1 MTYVISWQILLY
13 FKQNNLH
20 LYVKIIAVII
30 HMNNPKQTYNKL
42 FLKYVAPNASYFWST
57 KQPLVWLFSLI
68 IGVAVAYTAIIF
80 RHYIGYIQF
89 AWVGETSEIF
99 FDKLADVPLY
109 LRISVPTF
117 GGLLV
122 GLIVYYAAPNKRPEG
137 VADVIGARAKGTAYI
152 SLRHGFAN
160 IIAAGLTLGI
170 GGSAGREGPIV
181 HFGASLASVLARFI
195 NIPPSSRRS
204 LFGAG
209 VAAAV
214 TASFNAPIAGVLFA
228 LEVILGHFAVAAFVP
243 IVIASVVATL
253 IVRHHL
259 GDFPGFIIPEYN
271 ISSFW
276 EFPAFALLGVVSAIT
291 AIGFQTNVR
300 LFDKLANMVK
310 IHDIMRPA
318 IGGFIIAIM
327 SLFVPEIL
335 GIGYEATNK
344 ALQGDYT
351 LAFLFI
357 LLFSKTIAVAVT
369 LASRLVGGVFS
380 PALYIGAMSGGAF
393 GLLASMAFPEL
404 ASDTGLYAIIGM
416 GAVAAAILGAPIST
430 VLIVFELTADYSITI
445 ALLLS
450 VSIATGISQAVQGQS
465 IFHWQ
470 LTNKGIYLDR
480 GSHRQIAR
488 NVTILDMIDRC
499 DPTPFDPVEYEDSPT
514 LTLDSTLEDAIKKFG
529 AFTNCDEMAVVETDK
544 DSDEKTIIGYVS
556 HIRALQI
563 YNYALIATNIEE
575 HN

>member
-1 MTYVISWQILLY
+1 MNSPVQTLY
-13 FKQNNLH
+13 
-20 LYVKIIAVII
+20 
-30 HMNNPKQTYNKL
+30 KL
-42 FLKYVAPNASYFWST
+42 ILKYIAPNASHFWSS
-57 KQPLVWLFSLI
+57 KQPLVWIFALI
-68 IGVAVAYTAIIF
+68 IGVAVAYIAILF
-80 RHYIGYIQF
+80 RHYIGFIQF
-89 AWVGETSEIF
+89 MWIGETSEIF
-99 FDKLADVPLY
+99 FDKFNQIPLY
-109 LRISVPTF
+109 LRILVPTF

-122 GLIVYYAAPNKRPEG
+122 GIIIFYFAPEKRPEG
-137 VADVIGARAKGTAYI
+137 VADVIGARAKGTAFI
-152 SLRHGFAN
+152 SLKRGTAN
-160 IIAAGLTLGI
+160 IIAAGLTLGV

-181 HFGASLASVLARFI
+181 HFGASLASVIAKLI

-259 GDFPGFIIPEYN
+259 GDFPGFEIPEYT

-276 EFPAFALLGVVSAIT
+276 EFPAFALLGLVAAFT
-291 AIGFQTNVR
+291 AIGFQTTVR
-300 LFDKLANMVK
+300 LADKLANMVK
-310 IHDIMRPA
+310 VHDIIRPA

-327 SLFVPEIL
+327 SLFVPEII

-351 LAFLFI
+351 LSMLFI
-357 LLFSKTIAVAVT
+357 LLFAKTLAVAVT

-393 GLLASMAFPEL
+393 GILASMIFPEL
-404 ASDTGLYAIIGM
+404 ASDAGFYAIIGM
-416 GAVAAAILGAPIST
+416 GAVAAAVLGAPIST
-430 VLIVFELTADYSITI
+430 VLIVFELTGDYHITL
-445 ALLLS
+445 ALLFS
-450 VSIATGISQAVQGQS
+450 VSISTGLAQAVQGQS

-470 LTNKGIYLDR
+470 LTNKGIFLDR

-488 NVTILDMIDRC
+488 NVTILDVIDKC
-499 DPTPFDPVEYEDSPT
+499 APLPFDPAEYQDTPT
-514 LTLDSTLEDAIKKFG
+514 LTLDDTLEDAIKKFG
-529 AFTNCDEMAVVETDK
+529 AFTNCDEMAVLETVA
-544 DSDEKTIIGYVS
+544 DSTKQNIIGYVS
-556 HIRALQI
+556 HVRALQI

>member
-1 MTYVISWQILLY
+1 
-13 FKQNNLH
+13 
-20 LYVKIIAVII
+20 
-30 HMNNPKQTYNKL
+30 MNNPTQTINKL
-42 FLKYVAPNASYFWST
+42 ILKYIAPNASHFWST
-57 KQPLVWLFSLI
+57 KQPLVWIFSLI
-68 IGVAVAYTAIIF
+68 IGAAVAYIAILF
-80 RHYIGYIQF
+80 REYIGYIQF
-89 AWVGETSEIF
+89 AWIGEKSEIF
-99 FDKLADVPLY
+99 FDKLVEVPLY
-109 LRISVPTF
+109 LRILVPTL
-117 GGLLV
+117 GGLCV
-122 GLIVYYAAPNKRPEG
+122 GLIVFYFAPEKHPEG
-137 VADVIGARAKGTAYI
+137 VADVIGARAKGTAFI
-152 SLRHGFAN
+152 SLRRGFAN

-181 HFGASLASVLARFI
+181 HFGASLASAIAKLI

-253 IVRHHL
+253 IVRFHL
-259 GDFPGFIIPEYN
+259 GDFPGFIIPEYT
-271 ISSFW
+271 ISSYW

-291 AIGFQTNVR
+291 AIGFQTSVR
-300 LFDKLANMVK
+300 FTDKISKMIK
-310 IHDIMRPA
+310 IHDIIRPA
-318 IGGFIIAIM
+318 IGGFIIAII
-327 SLFVPEIL
+327 SLYVPEIL

-344 ALQGDYT
+344 ALQGNYT
-351 LAFLFI
+351 LLALFV
-357 LLFSKTIAVAVT
+357 LLFAKTFAVAIT

-380 PALYIGAMSGGAF
+380 PALYIGAMSGGIF
-393 GLLASMAFPEL
+393 GYLATMAFPEL
-404 ASDTGLYAIIGM
+404 ASHTGVYAIIGM

-430 VLIVFELTADYSITI
+430 VLIVFELTADYHITL
-445 ALLLS
+445 ALLFS

-470 LTNKGIYLDR
+470 LANKGIFLDR

-488 NVTILDMIDRC
+488 NVTIWDVIDKC
-499 DPTPFDPVEYEDSPT
+499 DPLPFDPEEYEDAPT
-514 LTLDSTLEDAIKKFG
+514 LTVNNTLEDAIKKFG
-529 AFTNCDEMAVVETDK
+529 AFTDCEEIAVIETDE
-544 DSDEKTIIGYVS
+544 DTAEKTVIGYVS

-563 YNYALIATNIEE
+563 YNYALIATNMEE

>member
-1 MTYVISWQILLY
+1 M
-13 FKQNNLH
+13 NNLTH
-20 LYVKIIAVII
+20 NIQKFIS
-30 HMNNPKQTYNKL
+30 
-42 FLKYVAPNASYFWST
+42 KYVAPNASHFWST
-57 KQPLVWLFSLI
+57 KQPLVWIFAVI
-68 IGVAVAYTAIIF
+68 IGVAVAYVAIIF
-80 RHYIGYIQF
+80 RKYIGYIQY
-89 AWVGETSEIF
+89 AWIGETSEIF
-99 FDKLADVPLY
+99 FDKLASVPLY
-109 LRISVPTF
+109 LRILVPTL

-122 GLIVYYAAPNKRPEG
+122 GIIVYYFAPTKRPEG
-137 VADVIGARAKGTAYI
+137 VADVIGARAEGTASI
-152 SLRHGFAN
+152 SLKRGFAN
-160 IIAAGLTLGI
+160 IIAAGLTLGV

-181 HFGASLASVLARFI
+181 HFGASLASAIANFI

-214 TASFNAPIAGVLFA
+214 SASFNAPIAGVLFA
-228 LEVILGHFAVAAFVP
+228 LEVVLCHFAVAAFVP

-259 GDFPGFIIPEYN
+259 GDFPGFAIAEYT

-276 EFPAFALLGVVSAIT
+276 EFPAFALLGLVAAIS
-291 AIGFQTNVR
+291 AIGFQSTVR
-300 LFDKLANMVK
+300 LFDKLAKMVK
-310 IHDIMRPA
+310 IHDIIRPA

-327 SLFVPEIL
+327 SLFVPEII

-351 LAFLFI
+351 LAVLFL
-357 LLFSKTIAVAVT
+357 LLAAKTVAVAVT

-380 PALYIGAMSGGAF
+380 PALYIGAMTGGAF
-393 GLLASMAFPEL
+393 GLMASMAFPEL
-404 ASDTGLYAIIGM
+404 ASETGVYAIIGM
-416 GAVAAAILGAPIST
+416 GAVTAAVLGAPIST
-430 VLIVFELTADYSITI
+430 VLIVFELTADYHITI

-450 VSIATGISQAVQGQS
+450 VSIATGLSQAVQGQS

-470 LTNKGIYLDR
+470 LTNKGIYLNR

-488 NVTILDMIDRC
+488 NVTVTDLIDRC
-499 DPTPFDPVEYEDSPT
+499 EPRIYNPDEFAITDT
-514 LTLDSTLEDAIKKFG
+514 LTIDNTLEDAINKFG
-529 AFTNCDEMAVVETDK
+529 AFTDCEKMPVIETHQETG
-544 DSDEKTIIGYVS
+544 EKTIIGYVS

-563 YNYALIATNIEE
+563 YNYALVATNIEE

>member
-1 MTYVISWQILLY
+1 MKSPT
-13 FKQNNLH
+13 
-20 LYVKIIAVII
+20 
-30 HMNNPKQTYNKL
+30 QTINKL
-42 FLKYVAPNASYFWST
+42 IFKYVAPNATHFWSS
-57 KQPLVWLFSLI
+57 KQPLVWLFSII
-68 IGVAVAYTAIIF
+68 IGVAVAYVAIFF
-80 RHYIGYIQF
+80 RQYIAYVQF

-99 FDKLADVPLY
+99 FDKLADIPIYIRL
-109 LRISVPTF
+109 LVPTL

-122 GLIVYYAAPNKRPEG
+122 GYIVYYFSPNKCPEG

-152 SLRHGFAN
+152 SLKHGLAN
-160 IIAAGLTLGI
+160 MFAAGLTLGI

-195 NIPPSSRRS
+195 NIPPSSRRC

-243 IVIASVVATL
+243 IVISSVVATL
-253 IVRHHL
+253 IVRYHL
-259 GDFPGFIIPEYN
+259 GDFPGFIIPEYT

-276 EFPAFALLGVVSAIT
+276 EFPAFALLGVVAAIT
-291 AIGFQTNVR
+291 AIGFQTNVM
-300 LFDKLANMVK
+300 LFDKLARMVK
-310 IHDIMRPA
+310 IHDIIRPA
-318 IGGFIIAIM
+318 IGGFIIAVM
-327 SLFVPEIL
+327 ALFVPEII

-357 LLFSKTIAVAVT
+357 LLFSKTVAVAIT

-380 PALYIGAMSGGAF
+380 PALYIGAMTGGAF
-393 GLLASMAFPEL
+393 GLLASAAFPEL

-430 VLIVFELTADYSITI
+430 VLIVFELTADYHITI

-488 NVTILDMIDRC
+488 NVTILDVIDKC
-499 DPTPFDPVEYEDSPT
+499 DPITFDPQEYEDSPT
-514 LTLDSTLEDAIKKFG
+514 LTLDDTLEDAIKKFG
-529 AFTNCDEMAVVETDK
+529 AFTDCEEMAVVETNKETDDK
-544 DSDEKTIIGYVS
+544 FIIGYVS
-556 HIRALQI
+556 HVRALQI

>member
-1 MTYVISWQILLY
+1 
-13 FKQNNLH
+13 
-20 LYVKIIAVII
+20 
-30 HMNNPKQTYNKL
+30 MNSPAQSLNKL
-42 FLKYVAPNASYFWST
+42 ILKYIAPNASHFWST
-57 KQPLVWLFSLI
+57 KQPLVWLFAII
-68 IGVAVAYTAIIF
+68 IGVVGAYTAILF
-80 RHYIGYIQF
+80 RHYIGLIQF
-89 AWVGETSEIF
+89 IWIGETSEIF
-99 FDKLADVPLY
+99 FDELAQIPIY
-109 LRISVPTF
+109 LRILVPTL

-122 GLIVYYAAPNKRPEG
+122 GYILFRFAPEKVPEG

-152 SLRHGFAN
+152 SLKRGFVN
-160 IIAAGLTLGI
+160 IIAAGITLGT

-181 HFGASLASVLARFI
+181 HFGASVASSIAKFI

-228 LEVILGHFAVAAFVP
+228 LEVILGHFAVTAFVP
-243 IVIASVVATL
+243 IVISSVVATL
-253 IVRHHL
+253 IVRYHL
-259 GDFPGFIIPEYN
+259 GDFPGFVIAKYT

-276 EFPAFALLGVVSAIT
+276 EFPAFALLGLVAAFA
-291 AIGFQTNVR
+291 AIGFQTCVR
-300 LFDKLANMVK
+300 LVDKLANMVK
-310 IHDIMRPA
+310 IHDVLRPA

-351 LAFLFI
+351 LAALLIFLVA
-357 LLFSKTIAVAVT
+357 KTIAVAVT

-380 PALYIGAMSGGAF
+380 PALYIGAMTGGAF
-393 GLLASMAFPEL
+393 GMVASMIFPEL
-404 ASDTGLYAIIGM
+404 ASDAGVYAIIGM
-416 GAVAAAILGAPIST
+416 GAVAAAVLGAPIST
-430 VLIVFELTADYSITI
+430 VLIVFELTADYHITL
-445 ALLLS
+445 ALLFS
-450 VSIATGISQAVQGQS
+450 VSIATGLSQAVQGQS

-488 NVTILDMIDRC
+488 NVTILDVIDKC
-499 DPTPFDPVEYEDSPT
+499 EPLPFDPEEYADTPT
-514 LTLDSTLEDAIKKFG
+514 LTLHSTLEDAIKKFG
-529 AFTNCDEMAVVETDK
+529 AFTDCDEMAVIGTDPK
-544 DSDEKTIIGYVS
+544 TDEKTIIGYVS
-556 HIRALQI
+556 HVRALQI